1 MAPRKYDNK
10 NGVGGDKK
18 RKRLHSPPHIIC
30 HQSEGASNQR
40 VEMAL
45 NCWAM
50 FPPPIP
56 TSPASAK
63 KSIIRQSRHASENEE
78 QRQFWEQ
85 QLEKNLV
92 PASKLPT
99 VMPLDASGLVGNHHI
114 GVTIRQRE
122 GERVESV
129 MASASIGTTKADIDD
144 ENSNKNLLGAIIRI
158 KRGEFA
164 GMIGKIVECIEGRA
178 IGVTEKNAL
187 KGKWFV
193 TDNLKIANAY
203 QEHTFDILTYADGG
217 RNKKIDAVGDGGSGG
232 DSSAVATRLGGGT
245 GVQIVPS
252 KKENAASAPTRTV
265 ENKFTVKRGVRR
277 DVNDKQLKQGPA
289 SGTLRKRSLI
299 GATICINKGRYT
311 GYTGVVRERMCVR
324 RIQVDT
330 VPVHLGLEDVQVLQ
344 YPNTYTATANN
355 DDDQRYNN
363 DENHFQ
369 QKFLGAKVRCI
380 ANEYSGT
387 LGSIIRVLNLGD
399 WYITDNPKISTAL
412 LSDMF
417 DVLKYVDVPVIC
429 IDDDDDDNTMKNDVK
444 MVCRGKDDQEK
455 NAAVLANDPFIC
467 IDDDDDDDTTKMD
480 EKMDC
485 RGKDDQ
491 EKNAAVVADDAN
503 VVGLSREK
511 AADND
516 DFVDTAMVEQQTP
529 PETNNAAVLL
539 PTDNDQNRASDDSEK
554 GALHLSA
561 DGNDGEVADDRDGDD
576 VFKMSR
582 VKENHSNERSGAQTR
597 GDHKMS
603 ATAKTQR
610 IEVCSVKLPTIES
623 IELAARLSAFDSFLF
638 LANSHGKCGG
648 GNIDSMRVRN
658 DVVEANREELSPTTS
673 IQHIYKEASTTCA
686 STVNSTAII
695 NGGHP
700 RTTQTGCDN
709 SNNECNANN
718 SDALAKFIV
727 GLIQLNRNSHS
738 LPTARVIPGMEIL
751 MEEKQ
756 QPLRMVPLEERTV
769 YLVPGSLEE
778 GSELVKR
785 LSAFD
790 DYLFL

>member
-1 MAPRKYDNK
+1 MAAAKRDDK
-10 NGVGGDKK
+10 NGGGGDKK
-18 RKRLHSPPHIIC
+18 RKRRHSPPHFIC

-50 FPPPIP
+50 FPPPLP
-56 TSPASAK
+56 TSPSSAK
-63 KSIIRQSRHASENEE
+63 KTIISQSRHASENEE
-78 QRQFWEQ
+78 QQQFWEQ

-99 VMPLDASGLVGNHHI
+99 VMPLDASRLVGNYHI

-122 GERVESV
+122 GGRVESV
-129 MASASIGTTKADIDD
+129 MASASIGTTTADIDD
-144 ENSNKNLLGAIIRI
+144 ENSNKSLLGAIIRI
-158 KRGEFA
+158 KRGKFA
-164 GMIGKIVECIEGRA
+164 GMIGKIIECIEGRA
-178 IGVTEKNAL
+178 SVTEKNVF
-187 KGKWFV
+187 KGKWYV
-193 TDNLKIANAY
+193 TDNLKIANAF
-203 QEHTFDILTYADGG
+203 QEHTFDVLEYADGE
-217 RNKKIDAVGDGGSGG
+217 RNKKIDAVGDGGSCG
-232 DSSAVATRLGGGT
+232 DSSAVATRLGGET

-252 KKENAASAPTRTV
+252 KTEIAASAPTRTV
-265 ENKFTVKRGVRR
+265 ENKSTVKRGVRG

-289 SGTLRKRSLI
+289 SGTLRERSLI
-299 GATICINKGRYT
+299 GATICINKGIYK

-324 RIQVDT
+324 RMQVDT
-330 VPVHLGLEDVQVLQ
+330 VPVPLGLENVQVLQ
-344 YPNTYTATANN
+344 YPNTYTATASN
-355 DDDQRYNN
+355 DDDHRYNH

-387 LGSIIRVLNLGD
+387 LGTIIRVLNLGD

-412 LSDMF
+412 LSNKF

-429 IDDDDDDNTMKNDVK
+429 IDDDDDDNVLNNDVK
-444 MVCRGKDDQEK
+444 V
-455 NAAVLANDPFIC
+455 
-467 IDDDDDDDTTKMD
+467 
-480 EKMDC
+480 DC

-491 EKNAAVVADDAN
+491 EKNSAVVANDPLICIDDDDNDDKTKMNEKMDCRVKDDQEKNAAVRADDAN
-503 VVGLSREK
+503 VVGLCREK

-529 PETNNAAVLL
+529 PETNNAAVPL
-539 PTDNDQNRASDDSEK
+539 PTDNDQNRVSDDSEK
-554 GALHLSA
+554 GALP
-561 DGNDGEVADDRDGDD
+561 DGNDGEVTDDRDGDD
-576 VFKMSR
+576 IFKKIR
-582 VKENHSNERSGAQTR
+582 VKQNHSNERSGAQTR

-603 ATAKTQR
+603 ATAKTKM

-623 IELAARLSAFDSFLF
+623 IELAARLSAFDSFIF
-638 LANSHGKCGG
+638 LADSHVKCGG
-648 GNIDSMRVRN
+648 GNLDSMRVRT
-658 DVVEANREELSPTTS
+658 DVVAANRGELSPTTS
-673 IQHIYKEASTTCA
+673 IQHINKEASTTCA
-686 STVNSTAII
+686 STVNSTANT
-695 NGGHP
+695 NGVHP

-718 SDALAKFIV
+718 TDALAKFIV
-727 GLIQLNRNSHS
+727 DLIQLNQKSHN

-756 QPLRMVPLEERTV
+756 QPLRLVPLEERTV

-778 GSELVKR
+778 GNELVKR
-785 LSAFD
+785 LSVFD
-790 DYLFL
+790 DYSFL